1 MRERLSHRA
10 FESSLARLER
20 EFPQVLVELPAG
32 REDPARVVR
41 VAVREC
47 AVHDAGGAYVL
58 LHGISS
64 GAASWLDCALALASR
79 PDAAAARVLAWDAP
93 GYGAST
99 PLQADAPTVGDYVER
114 LGQALD
120 ALNVRRCVL
129 VGHSLGALVAA
140 AYARRH
146 GAARVSRVVLIS
158 PAGGYGGAAQGCSR
172 EETRRAS
179 GETRGRHEAVR
190 RQREAV
196 RRQRLGDLTELGIEG
211 LADRA
216 AKRLLSEAADPSA
229 RQWVR
234 WNAARLDPAGYRQAV
249 EMLCNSDLASGGP
262 LAMPVS
268 VHCGDADRVTPP
280 ADCADRARLFGTS
293 LSLITRAGHASP
305 VEQPRA
311 VAEAIAVAALRSA
324 SADIDHRP
332 DRP

>member
-1 MRERLSHRA
+1 MPGRASHPE

-20 EFPQVLVELPAG
+20 EFPQVLVELPA
-32 REDPARVVR
+32 RRADAARAVR

-47 AVHDAGGAYVL
+47 AARDAGAAYVL

-64 GAASWLDCALALASR
+64 GAASWLDCALALARR
-79 PDAAAARVLAWDAP
+79 PNAAAARVLAWDAP

-99 PLQADAPTVGDYVER
+99 PLPADAPTVDDYVER

-140 AYARRH
+140 SYARLH

-158 PAGGYGGAAQGCSR
+158 PAGGYGGA
-172 EETRRAS
+172 E
-179 GETRGRHEAVR
+179 
-190 RQREAV
+190 RQREKV
-196 RRQRLGDLTELGIEG
+196 RRQRLGDLAELGVEG

-216 AKRLLSEAADPSA
+216 AKRLLSDAADPSA

-234 WNAARLDPAGYRQAV
+234 WNTAHLDPAGYRQAV
-249 EMLCNSDLASGGP
+249 EMLCATDLESSRP

-268 VHCGDADRVTPP
+268 VHCGEADCVTPP
-280 ADCADRARLFGTS
+280 ADCADRARLFGAS
-293 LSLITRAGHASP
+293 FSLIARAGHASP

-311 VAEAIAVAALRSA
+311 VAEAIAVGALRSA
-324 SADIDHRP
+324 GTDIDSRP